1 MTSTKSFIRPAWT
14 PVTIAMM
21 VIGFMIFWPLGLAM
35 LAYILWG
42 DRLDDFKSGVDRA
55 TDSVSE
61 TFSRTTRRPPA
72 TGNVAF
78 DDWHEAELSR
88 LKEERRK
95 LDETIAEFEEHKRE
109 SRREQDSREFDDF
122 METRK
127 RKPAPRSRKSGKSD
141 AS

>member
-1 MTSTKSFIRPAWT
+1 MTAMKPLIRPAWT

-42 DRLDDFKSGVDRA
+42 DRLDGFKAGVDRA
-55 TDSVSE
+55 TDSVNE
-61 TFSRTTRRPPA
+61 TFARTTRRPN

-78 DDWHEAELSR
+78 DDWHESELAR

-95 LDETIAEFEEHKRE
+95 LDETIAEFESHKRE
-109 SRREQDSREFDDF
+109 ARREKDTREFDDF

-127 RKPAPRSRKSGKSD
+127 RKPAPRSNKAKPSDKS
-141 AS
+141 